1 LLSIKYIYISSGVS
15 KGDSDVADKGNR
27 KRYGVPSKR
36 TLEKKLID
44 EIMTLSG
51 IMEETP
57 GRAIVDD
64 CVEGA
69 ATADNQPHT

>member
-1 LLSIKYIYISSGVS
+1 MLTISIQSFDVDSVSDYNSGVS

-27 KRYGVPSKR
+27 KRSGVASKR

-44 EIMTLSG
+44 EILTLSG

-57 GRAIVDD
+57 GRVLDR
-64 CVEGA
+64 
-69 ATADNQPHT
+69 